1 MRSKVVFAVLFAMLV
16 VGAVFISCAPQ
27 TEKVEPPT
35 SQPAV
40 DSTALKQQ
48 INMYLSLGWE
58 NYKNKQYD
66 RAIEH
71 FKKVLELDPK
81 NEKAYKFL
89 TDAYLRHP
97 DSTYIDTALNLFEQA
112 IKKFPNNS
120 YFYSGR
126 GYIYQKLGDRFDK
139 MSETTEDSAKIG
151 VYEGKADSLEELAR
165 KDFVKAYSLDDKDAA
180 SSGALGTI
188 WLRRG
193 KLDSAM
199 VWFEKSVAAD
209 SNRVQIWKILAK
221 LYVARSNYDKAATAY
236 SHLTRL
242 VPDEPEYQLK
252 LGQYL
257 AKSGKFDE
265 AAKMLQKYI
274 DANPDDYRG
283 YQYMGL
289 ALAAD
294 GKFNDALPQLKKAE
308 KLNPKSV
315 KLMCDIA
322 STYNDMKRYNS
333 AKTYIAKAK
342 ALDRSFGYIY
352 IVEGDTYEKQA
363 MDKVPKSG
371 EINMEIKCQFLAATK
386 IYRKALRDP
395 DWSGFARSKIEYL
408 KPYIPTK
415 EEIAAY
421 KFIEHKKCGEIE

>member
-1 MRSKVVFAVLFAMLV
+1 MRLKFVLPIVFSMLV
-16 VGAVFISCAPQ
+16 LIAIFISCAPQ
-27 TEKVEPPT
+27 TEKVEAPT
-35 SQPAV
+35 QQPAV
-40 DSTALKQQ
+40 DSTELKKQ

-58 NYKNKQYD
+58 NYKNKQYG

-71 FKKVLELDPK
+71 FKKVLKIDPK
-81 NEKAYKFL
+81 NEKAYKYL
-89 TDAYLRHP
+89 SDACLDIP
-97 DSTYIDTALNLFEQA
+97 IPTYIDTALTLFNQA
-112 IKKFPNNS
+112 IKKFPDNC
-120 YFYSGR
+120 YFYSGQ
-126 GYIYQKLGDRFDK
+126 GYIYQKLATQFDN
-139 MSETTEDSAKIG
+139 
-151 VYEGKADSLEELAR
+151 KADSTDDSTLIARYKFQSDSLEKLSQ
-165 KDFVKAYSLDDKDAA
+165 KDFIKACSLNKKDAA

-188 WLRRG
+188 YLKRG

-209 SNRVQIWKILAK
+209 SNRVSIWKILAK
-221 LYVARSNYDKAATAY
+221 LYVARSNYSKAATSYFNLA
-236 SHLTRL
+236 RL

-252 LGQYL
+252 VGQYY
-257 AKSGKFDE
+257 AKSGKFGE
-265 AAKMLQKYI
+265 AVKILQKYI

-308 KLNPKSV
+308 KLNSKSV

-322 STYNDMKRYNS
+322 STYNDMKRYSN
-333 AKTYIAKAK
+333 ARAYITKAK
-342 ALDRSFGYIY
+342 AIDKSYGYIY

-363 MDKVPKSG
+363 MDEVPKSG
-371 EINMEIKCQFLAATK
+371 QLNMDIKCRFVKATR
-386 IYRKALRDP
+386 IYKKALRDP

-421 KFIEHKKCGEIE
+421 KFIENKPCGE